1 MQAQRH
7 YRASTWSGLLLA
19 LAALCCQPAGAQT
32 VQLAKTTQGGTGT
45 YGFTLTNLSSAS
57 DSITTTVDG
66 SPTLSPIVHTVTSL
80 AVDITIDETPAVGFQ
95 LIGAECVDT
104 SGTVPGPIG
113 GPGGGSA
120 ILIPGNTLQLA
131 STVVCTFTNAQAVVD
146 PDLAISK
153 TASPTVVASGGTVTY
168 TLTASNVGSA
178 DVTDAVLTD
187 TPGAGLSCTTDG
199 SCSASG
205 GAVCPGS
212 VPVGSL
218 TGGGVT
224 VPSLPV
230 GSAVEVTFACTVTA
244 TGLPP

>member
-1 MQAQRH
+1 MRARHH
-7 YRASTWSGLLLA
+7 YRALPWTGLLLA

-45 YGFTLTNLSSAS
+45 YDFTLTNLSSAS

-66 SPTLSPIVHTVTSL
+66 SPTLSPSVHTVTSI
-80 AVDITIDETPAVGFQ
+80 AADITIDETPAAGFQ
-95 LIGAECVDT
+95 LIDAQCVDT
-104 SGTVPGPIG
+104 SGTVAGPIG
-113 GPGGGSA
+113 GPGGGVA
-120 ILIPGNTLQLA
+120 ILIPGNTLQPA
-131 STVVCTFTNAQAVVD
+131 STVVCAFTNAQAVVD

-153 TASPTVVASGGTVTY
+153 TATPTVVASGGTVTY

-178 DVTDAVLTD
+178 DVTGAVLTD
-187 TPGAGLSCTTDG
+187 TPGAGLTCTTAG
-199 SCSASG
+199 SCAPSG

-212 VPVGSL
+212 IPAGSL

-224 VPSLPV
+224 IPSLPA